1 MNHLTADDFEIR
13 YTEKSE
19 IYDLYVQGRFRNF
32 FKTFGEAVME
42 IERLR
47 SSSPVDIFMEQK
59 KKGGKRR

>member
-59 KKGGKRR
+59 TKGGKRR